1 LGPEYFDQVTISL
14 KRLVIGT
21 GWSARQPTRPIPRI
35 VFILLQDLC
44 TIITGPHSHLI
55 TSPIPSGTGKRR
67 GTANA
72 RLPFKVLWM
81 RRIRVLRRLL
91 KKMRD
96 AKKIDKHIYH
106 SLYMLAKG
114 NQFKNKRVLLET
126 IHEMKSVKVKEKAL
140 AEQAAARKGRAKAR
154 IDRRSARDA
163 KKDEADTN

>member
-1 LGPEYFDQVTISL
+1 MKIDVDAELAGQTTGDPISTQLLYFSTRHLHYLSLDHILLTINSISL
-14 KRLVIGT
+14 
-21 GWSARQPTRPIPRI
+21 
-35 VFILLQDLC
+35 
-44 TIITGPHSHLI
+44 
-55 TSPIPSGTGKRR
+55 GTGKRR

-106 SLYMLAKG
+106 SLYLLAKG
-114 NQFKNKRVLLET
+114 NHFKNKRVLLET
-126 IHEMKSVKVKEKAL
+126 IHEMKAVNVQEKAL

-154 IDRRSARDA
+154 VERRAARDS
-163 KKDEADTN
+163 KKAADSADAEATN